1 MEKVADSSFVSSIE
15 IVAKENS
22 SIYVEITNAFSELNI
37 KIISLNTN
45 INKDGEFQIKIGVLV
60 KDKDQLQKVK
70 NKMASLPSIFEV
82 R

>member
-1 MEKVADSSFVSSIE
+1 M
-15 IVAKENS
+15 
-22 SIYVEITNAFSELNI
+22 TNAFSELNI

-70 NKMASLPSIFEV
+70 NKMSSLPSIFEV